1 MDFDPAASTLPNP
14 ANLVAL
20 RRALAGGIPRILVA
34 HANRSMR
41 QLVKLHLVCAGYDVT
56 IAEDA
61 VEAGR
66 QIVRNPPDL
75 IVLDAEMPYL
85 DVDGLEFIATL
96 QSDADIPLIP
106 VLFLATR
113 EEAVER
119 ARRLGATACL
129 ATRLTSD
136 KLLAAVAHAL
146 QLASAA
152 QLRAGF
158 STPQITTAG

>member
-14 ANLVAL
+14 AGLVAL
-20 RRALAGGIPRILVA
+20 RRALSGRIPRILVA

-41 QLVKLHLVCAGYDVT
+41 QLLKLHLVCAGYDVT
-56 IAEDA
+56 VAEDA

-66 QIVRNPPDL
+66 QIVREPPDL

-85 DVDGLEFIATL
+85 DADGLEFVATL

-106 VLFLATR
+106 VIFLATR

-119 ARRLGATACL
+119 AKRLGATACL
-129 ATRLTSD
+129 VTRLSSE
-136 KLLAAVAHAL
+136 KFLEAVNRAL
-146 QLASAA
+146 QPAGAA

-158 STPQITTAG
+158 STSRPAA